1 MANNISMWA
10 QGIIVAIIVGTLIQM
25 LLPENKNKKYIK
37 VVIGIYILF
46 CIISPVVGKELTI
59 NDIGLENYLNIENIE
74 TKENE
79 SKYTYNESVK
89 ETFKNKVMLNIK
101 GQLKARGYESNN
113 IDVQIND
120 ECRVLK
126 VTILDITNAEEEEK
140 EVENKVSSIVINK
153 IDTSS
158 AAIKEKK
165 ITGIATSDKNSIID
179 YLIENYQIDR
189 KNIIIE

>member
-46 CIISPVVGKELTI
+46 CIIGPVVGKELTI

-74 TKENE
+74 PKENE

-140 EVENKVSSIVINK
+140 EENKVSSIVINK
-153 IDTSS
+153 IDTSN
-158 AAIKEKK
+158 ADIKEKK